1 MEIFAPAPGP
11 GQPARP
17 GQLSYGIIY
26 ASGHVLRPQCK
37 QQLPAAVQR
46 NANMRHTR
54 IFYKERRH
62 RAGCKVCTVA
72 LALCFIGLVVA
83 MAHGRRGLAPTD
95 ICQLRA
101 ICHNHAAWLARPVPR
116 PVRHF
121 EVGTQAHAYLGGSI
135 SRRPLPKPS

>member
-1 MEIFAPAPGP
+1 MAIQYKNHLRSLSTHGNFGP
-11 GQPARP
+11 LYVQGV
-17 GQLSYGIIY
+17 Y
-26 ASGHVLRPQCK
+26 LRTR
-37 QQLPAAVQR
+37 AA
-46 NANMRHTR
+46 
-54 IFYKERRH
+54 
-62 RAGCKVCTVA
+62 CKVCTVA

-101 ICHNHAAWLARPVPR
+101 ICHNHAAWLARPVQR

-135 SRRPLPKPS
+135 SRRPLSKPI